1 MTETDEPQV
10 FKKRY
15 KIIKKLG
22 AGNFGTAYLVTDL
35 KAKNESK
42 VLKVVRLGE
51 MDSDQTVD
59 SVHEAEL
66 LSNLHNEHIVKF
78 YESFLENDCLCIV
91 TEFCEGGDLD
101 QRFKELKKQNR
112 VLDEEQIVEWL
123 IQILIAV
130 QYMHKSR
137 ILHRDL
143 KARNIF
149 LRSEKVKIGDFG
161 ISRILVG
168 TMDVASTFTGT
179 PYYMSPEVMKHD
191 GYESKSDIWS
201 VGCLLYE
208 MCTYEHAFNG
218 KGLMNVIYK
227 VVEGQPPELPTTYS
241 KELNDILKKM
251 FTKEPKQRPSAVEL
265 LNDPFILQHRQRIQ
279 MNDPLENTISGN
291 RRLKELHT
299 RLQNPISFGDMQK
312 QSWSLISQNQTI
324 VDNDD
329 DNNTNNNEDDD
340 DDVQL
345 GNNTFFK
352 RNSRVDE
359 HDEQQTLKD
368 TYTYKTARQTMIERK
383 LHEADARGQVFT
395 QAARLNTSGAAQTR
409 QMMRESTIIGSMKQ
423 PWPSLNDAE
432 IKEQTRPK
440 LSQTVN
446 NRTRN
451 TNQFSNEETYT
462 VRTNPDDFKTFKKP
476 IRSLNDD
483 RPITPMRGT
492 YRQIA
497 DKFGDEDGLPT
508 DPNLTNQY
516 YEVYNDFEKEDDFS
530 PTREKHEKEFHDQVC
545 RSFNGQG
552 TTLKLNRSMSA
563 SQRSTINS
571 MSRTINPH
579 YAPNPIRQ
587 SKYVTSSRTIAS
599 GTKKKPLSSNTTIDE
614 NNITLKDNP
623 THDAFG
629 PLAKNKKISSIRTK
643 AIEALGEATF
653 EKVHNYLIKQ
663 RTRQRTD
670 TTLDDSKITDGLTA
684 FVKKPSD
691 CFLVDQLVFL
701 ELVETKKKT

>member
-241 KELNDILKKM
+241 KELNDILKK
-251 FTKEPKQRPSAVEL
+251 
-265 LNDPFILQHRQRIQ
+265 
-279 MNDPLENTISGN
+279 
-291 RRLKELHT
+291 
-299 RLQNPISFGDMQK
+299 
-312 QSWSLISQNQTI
+312 
-324 VDNDD
+324 
-329 DNNTNNNEDDD
+329 
-340 DDVQL
+340 
-345 GNNTFFK
+345 
-352 RNSRVDE
+352 
-359 HDEQQTLKD
+359 
-368 TYTYKTARQTMIERK
+368 
-383 LHEADARGQVFT
+383 
-395 QAARLNTSGAAQTR
+395 
-409 QMMRESTIIGSMKQ
+409 
-423 PWPSLNDAE
+423 
-432 IKEQTRPK
+432 
-440 LSQTVN
+440 
-446 NRTRN
+446 
-451 TNQFSNEETYT
+451 
-462 VRTNPDDFKTFKKP
+462 
-476 IRSLNDD
+476 
-483 RPITPMRGT
+483 
-492 YRQIA
+492 
-497 DKFGDEDGLPT
+497 
-508 DPNLTNQY
+508 
-516 YEVYNDFEKEDDFS
+516 
-530 PTREKHEKEFHDQVC
+530 
-545 RSFNGQG
+545 
-552 TTLKLNRSMSA
+552 
-563 SQRSTINS
+563 
-571 MSRTINPH
+571 
-579 YAPNPIRQ
+579 
-587 SKYVTSSRTIAS
+587 
-599 GTKKKPLSSNTTIDE
+599 
-614 NNITLKDNP
+614 
-623 THDAFG
+623 
-629 PLAKNKKISSIRTK
+629 
-643 AIEALGEATF
+643 
-653 EKVHNYLIKQ
+653 
-663 RTRQRTD
+663 
-670 TTLDDSKITDGLTA
+670 
-684 FVKKPSD
+684 
-691 CFLVDQLVFL
+691 
-701 ELVETKKKT
+701 